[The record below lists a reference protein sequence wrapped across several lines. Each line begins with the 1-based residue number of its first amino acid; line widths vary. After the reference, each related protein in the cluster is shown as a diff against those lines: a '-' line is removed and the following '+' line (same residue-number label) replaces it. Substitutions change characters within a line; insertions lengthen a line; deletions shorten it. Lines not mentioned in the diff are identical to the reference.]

1 MFKRMYFY
9 RDAQQKIVD
18 RRVRI
23 LSEVIGSIR
32 TIKLYS
38 YESYFSGK
46 ISDKRNEE
54 LAHLAQNGI
63 SRAFTTATMA
73 FIPVLA
79 AMRRSSH
86 SLC

>member
-1 MFKRMYFY
+1 MYFY

-18 RRVRI
+18 QRVRI

-32 TIKLYS
+32 SVKLYS

-46 ISDKRNEE
+46 ISDKRKEE

-86 SLC
+86 SLS